1 MTVLDVLAGL
11 ESELGRAVIDENWK
25 HRVSRQAD
33 WRVQFNAPDLT
44 VRQDSQFMTIN
55 VFGRDIT
62 LPKAASD
69 EHVAYE
75 IEKIRPK
82 GKLYMPTIAE
92 QVAAIKARTAKV
104 RERTVSIVAE
114 SDVIIGLAN
123 EELNKAEKVNEE
135 LRAELVGL
143 NGGPE
148 L

>member
-1 MTVLDVLAGL
+1 MYQIL
-11 ESELGRAVIDENWK
+11 ENLEGELSRAVIDENWK

-69 EHVAYE
+69 QHVAYE

-92 QVAAIKARTAKV
+92 QLAEARAKLAAARQGASDAVADSADAARV
-104 RERTVSIVAE
+104 VMAE
-114 SDVIIGLAN
+114 I
-123 EELNKAEKVNEE
+123 EKVQKETAE
-135 LRAELVGL
+135 LRAEVATLT